1 MPKDNKNILLGK
13 YEILEKI
20 GEGGF
25 GVVYRGHDLALNRQV
40 AVKVLHANLVVTP
53 EFIERFKREARLA
66 ASLHHPNIITM
77 LDVGEEERYFL
88 VMELLPGGTLRDL
101 LKNGKPM
108 PLARTLEL
116 LKPIAEA
123 LDYAH
128 SKEMVHRDVKPSNIL
143 LREDGQP
150 VLTDFGLAKS
160 LSDSSVSST
169 GLAVGTAE
177 YMAPEQVLGNPP
189 GPATD
194 IYALGVIAYQ
204 MLTGKVP
211 FSGTTPYSIQ
221 KGHAEGRPPDPREIN
236 PALGEQT
243 AQILLKSLE
252 KEPQS
257 RFQSGAELVAAFS
270 AIAEQEQERYWKALY
285 DEANALMEKKEYGL
299 AEEKWTALQEAKPDY
314 KDTAAQLMHARQQV
328 ELGERYEKLV
338 KQADA
343 LKTDAQAILAA
354 DSDYPDEAEVFVRLG
369 ARPAPHTKPRETKP
383 EVKPEEIKLG
393 VGEDWPNSG
402 SPVPTSVNHYS
413 AQDEAGDESA
423 SNITDFGSIL
433 LFVFSIF
440 GTLASI
446 MLLMGANIG
455 FGVSVLV
462 ITLVLW
468 SFFLVRINKTKNKD
482 N

>member
-1 MPKDNKNILLGK
+1 MVKMAKKNESTTIGK
-13 YEILEKI
+13 YEILEKL

-40 AVKVLHANLVVTP
+40 AVKVLHASLVVTP

-108 PLARTLEL
+108 PLARAIEL

-128 SKEMVHRDVKPSNIL
+128 SKEMIHRDVKPSNIL

-314 KDTAAQLMHARQQV
+314 KDTAAQLMHARRQV
-328 ELGERYEKLV
+328 ELGERYDRLVEQFSKLIEE
-338 KQADA
+338 AE
-343 LKTDAQAILAA
+343 AILSA
-354 DSDYPDEAEVFVRLG
+354 DENFPDHAEIFEQLKVSGSRPEKPLLTTSEAKFVDVRLG
-369 ARPAPHTKPRETKP
+369 QWAGAKILESEMIPD
-383 EVKPEEIKLG
+383 EEATDYQKQNKHVQRRQVTALEGFLIALG
-393 VGEDWPNSG
+393 SFGIFFTIIIFISN
-402 SPVPTSVNHYS
+402 N
-413 AQDEAGDESA
+413 QQAGA
-423 SNITDFGSIL
+423 IL
-433 LFVFSIF
+433 LI
-440 GTLASI
+440 ASI
-446 MLLMGANIG
+446 IIWIIYI
-455 FGVSVLV
+455 V
-462 ITLVLW
+462 
-468 SFFLVRINKTKNKD
+468 VRLSR
-482 N
+482 